1 MNQAWIQFNTE
12 MLKEA
17 QNQLLEGPSQSEFNS
32 VHMHKLEMSDSGLL
46 FKEALQ
52 NETLCILH

>member
-1 MNQAWIQFNTE
+1 MQFNTE